1 MLLRVENAHRSYRL
15 PRTHL
20 LRTAPLI
27 RAVQDVSLTVGRGEI
42 LGIVGE
48 SGSGKSTLARMIM
61 GFEPPDQGH
70 VRLNGQD
77 LATLGARVL
86 RQARRQVQMVFQD
99 PYDSLDPR
107 RSIGWSVAEPL
118 LAGGM
123 DAPARHARAADM
135 LSRVGLSPAD
145 MARYPHEFSGGQRQR
160 IAIARA
166 IAPEPALLVAD
177 EPVAALDVSVQAQV
191 LNLLM
196 DLNRHLGL
204 AMVFISHDLAVVAS
218 IADRIAVMQA
228 GRIVELGTTAKIVTT
243 PEHPYTKALFAA
255 A

>member
-1 MLLRVENAHRSYRL
+1 MLLSIENVHRRYAL

-20 LRTAPLI
+20 FRAPPVI
-27 RAVQDVSLTVGRGEI
+27 PAVQGISLTLDRGEI

-48 SGSGKSTLARMIM
+48 SGSGKSTLARMVM
-61 GFEPPDQGH
+61 GFERPDRGR
-70 VRLNGQD
+70 VWLNGQD
-77 LATLGARVL
+77 SATLPRA
-86 RQARRQVQMVFQD
+86 ARRQTQMVFQD

-118 LAGGM
+118 LATSM
-123 DAPARHARAADM
+123 TTTERHARAADR
-135 LSRVGLSPAD
+135 LARVGLSPAD

-166 IAPEPALLVAD
+166 IAPDPALLVAD

-196 DLNRHLGL
+196 DLNRTMGL
-204 AMVFISHDLAVVAS
+204 AMLFISHDLAVVAS
-218 IADRIAVMQA
+218 IADRIAVMQH
-228 GRIVELGTTAKIVTT
+228 GRIVETGPTAQIVAA
-243 PEHPYTKALFAA
+243 PEHPYTQALFAA